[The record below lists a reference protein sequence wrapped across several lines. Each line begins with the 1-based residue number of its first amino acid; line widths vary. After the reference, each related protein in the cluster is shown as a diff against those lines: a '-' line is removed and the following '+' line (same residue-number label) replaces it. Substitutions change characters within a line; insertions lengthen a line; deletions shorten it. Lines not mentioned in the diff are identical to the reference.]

1 MIVVAVIVVRIGFVV
16 RSMDD
21 AGILVDRRGTMT
33 MHLAMML
40 DGIAARIARMRA
52 ENSDQ
57 PGDYSADQRQKHDC
71 LDHRRASLR
80 MISGHTKPFV
90 RETRYPPIGSQP
102 KGMLFRIMR

>member
-1 MIVVAVIVVRIGFVV
+1 MIVVAVIVMRVGLVV
-16 RSMDD
+16 RGMDN
-21 AGILVDRRGTMT
+21 GRILVDRRGTVT
-33 MHLAMML
+33 MHLAVML

-80 MISGHTKPFV
+80 MISGQTKSFV
-90 RETRYPPIGSQP
+90 RGNRYPPVGSKP
-102 KGMLFRIMR
+102 EGMLFRIMR

>member
-1 MIVVAVIVVRIGFVV
+1 MHIGFVV
-16 RSMDD
+16 RGVDN
-21 AGILVDRRGTMT
+21 ARVLVDRHGAMT
-33 MHLAMML
+33 MDLAMML

-80 MISGHTKPFV
+80 MISGQTKSFV
-90 RETRYPPIGSQP
+90 RRNRYPPVGSQP
-102 KGMLFRIMR
+102 EGMLFRIMR